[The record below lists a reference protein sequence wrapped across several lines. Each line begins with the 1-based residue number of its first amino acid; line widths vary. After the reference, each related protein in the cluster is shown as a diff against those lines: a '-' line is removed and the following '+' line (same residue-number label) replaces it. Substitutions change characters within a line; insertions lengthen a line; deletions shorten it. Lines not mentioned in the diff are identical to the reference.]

1 MIRTQIS
8 MTESQAHR
16 LRLLSSRSQRSQAA
30 LLRDALDTLLD
41 VELRQRTIDR
51 ARRAAGAFSSAPGS
65 VSVDHDAELDA
76 AFSS

>member
-1 MIRTQIS
+1 

-30 LLRDALDTLLD
+30 LLRDALDSLLD

-51 ARRAAGAFSSAPGS
+51 ARLATGAFSSAPGS
-65 VSVDHDAELDA
+65 VAVDHDAELDA

>member
-1 MIRTQIS
+1 
-8 MTESQAHR
+8 MTEAQARR
-16 LRLLSSRSQRSQAA
+16 LRLLSARSRRSQAA

-51 ARRAAGAFSSAPGS
+51 ARHAAGAFSSDAGS